1 MKKLTKKNGFT
12 LVELLVVIA
21 IIGVLIAILL
31 PAVQAARE
39 ASRRTQCSNKLR
51 QFVLALHNHHDTQGT
66 LPSASNGYGCPD
78 SDQHKHRV
86 SAFMPL
92 LPFME
97 MTTLYERF
105 TGSYSTVKPWE
116 NGGNVFV
123 TNLDGIFGCPS
134 DPFRT
139 SRAAV
144 NEVAKTNYRVS
155 FGDWADRCNQHT
167 DDNPR
172 GVFSG
177 KIGVSRDFA
186 AVGDGTSNTIALSEA
201 TIAMY
206 RGSFLQGTI
215 AKNITSLP
223 TENQKPDSTFDYND
237 CFNKANWKSY
247 NSGVAVINDRS
258 GTRWGD
264 CYMIYT
270 GFSTIF
276 PPNSP
281 SCARDNSNGESDH
294 VQRTAPDGTPFN
306 QANNV
311 TLMSASSYHNNGVNA
326 AFLDGTVRFV
336 NNGIDSGTD
345 RTLPCPSSGK
355 SPFGVW
361 GACGSINGE
370 EAVTMP

>member
-66 LPSASNGYGCPD
+66 LPCASNVY
-78 SDQHKHRV
+78 SATDQNKYRI

-92 LPFME
+92 MAFME

-105 TGSYSTVKPWE
+105 TGSYPTLHPWE
-116 NGGNVFV
+116 TGGNVFN
-123 TNLDGIFGCPS
+123 TNLEGIFGCPS
-134 DPFRT
+134 DPSRT
-139 SRAAV
+139 SRTGTDL
-144 NEVAKTNYRVS
+144 AKTSYRIS
-155 FGDWADRCNQHT
+155 FGDWADRCCQQT

-172 GVFSG
+172 GVFAG
-177 KIGVSRDFA
+177 KVGVSRDFA
-186 AVGDGTSNTIALSEA
+186 AVADGTSNTIALSEA
-201 TIAMY
+201 TIAMG

-223 TENQKPDSTFDYND
+223 TEDQKPDSTFNYND

-247 NSGVAVINDRS
+247 NSGVAVINNMS
-258 GTRWGD
+258 GMRWGD
-264 CYMIYT
+264 SYVVYT

-281 SCARDNSNGESDH
+281 SCARDNANGESDH
-294 VQRTAPDGTPFN
+294 ILRTIDSKQVN
-306 QANNV
+306 KANNV
-311 TLMSASSYHNNGVNA
+311 TLISASSYHNNGVNA
-326 AFLDGTVRFV
+326 ALLDGTVRFV

-345 RTLPCPSSGK
+345 RTLPCSSSGP

>member
-1 MKKLTKKNGFT
+1 MKNLTKKNGFT

-51 QFVLALHNHHDTQGT
+51 QFALTLHNHHDTQGT
-66 LPSASNGYGCPD
+66 LPCASNGYGGT
-78 SDQHKHRV
+78 DQNKHRI

-92 LPFME
+92 LPFIE

-105 TGSYSTVKPWE
+105 TGSYSSISPWAS
-116 NGGNVFV
+116 NGNVFF
-123 TNLDGIFGCPS
+123 TDLSEIFGCPS

-139 SRAAV
+139 SKV
-144 NEVAKTNYRVS
+144 NETAKTSYRIS

-172 GVFSG
+172 GAFVG
-177 KIGVSRDFA
+177 KIGVSRDFT
-186 AVGDGTSNTIALSEA
+186 AVTDGTSNTIALSEA
-201 TIAMY
+201 TIAMKK
-206 RGSFLQGTI
+206 GAFLQGTV
-215 AKNITSLP
+215 AKKITSLP
-223 TENQKPDSTFDYND
+223 TENQKPDSTFDYNS
-237 CFNKANWKSY
+237 CFNTANWKSY
-247 NSGVAVINDRS
+247 NSGVTVFNDQS

-264 CYMIYT
+264 CYVIFT

-281 SCARDNSNGESDH
+281 SCARDDSAYTAEH
-294 VQRTAPDGTPFN
+294 ILRTIDSKQVN
-306 QANNV
+306 KANNV
-311 TLMSASSYHNNGVNA
+311 TIMSASSYHTNGVNA

-336 NNGIDSGTD
+336 NNGVDSGTD
-345 RTLPCPSSGK
+345 RTLKCPTSGQ

-370 EAVTMP
+370 ETAAIP

>member
-1 MKKLTKKNGFT
+1 MTKKNGFT

-51 QFVLALHNHHDTQGT
+51 QLVLALHNHHDTQGT
-66 LPSASNGYGCPD
+66 LPCASNGYGCPET
-78 SDQHKHRV
+78 DQYKYRI

-92 LPFME
+92 LSFME

-105 TGSYSTVKPWE
+105 TGSYSTVHPWE
-116 NGGNVFV
+116 TGGNVFN
-123 TNLDGIFGCPS
+123 TNLEGIFGCPS
-134 DPFRT
+134 DPFRS
-139 SRAAV
+139 SRTGTDLAR
-144 NEVAKTNYRVS
+144 NSYRLS
-155 FGDWADRCNQHT
+155 FGDWVDRTSQHI

-172 GVFSG
+172 GLFAG
-177 KIGVSRDFA
+177 KVGVSRDFA
-186 AVGDGTSNTIALSEA
+186 AVADGTSNTIALSEA

-206 RGSFLQGTI
+206 RGSFLQGSV
-215 AKNITSLP
+215 ARNITSLP
-223 TENQKPDSTFDYND
+223 TEDEKPDSTFDYND

-247 NSGVAVINDRS
+247 NSGVTVINDQS
-258 GTRWGD
+258 GTRWAD
-264 CYMIYT
+264 SYIMYT

-281 SCARDNSNGESDH
+281 SCARDDYIYTTEH
-294 VQRTAPDGTPFN
+294 VQRNVDGKLVN
-306 QANNV
+306 KANNA

-326 AFLDGTVRFV
+326 ALLDGTVRFV
-336 NNGIDSGTD
+336 NNSIDSGTD
-345 RTLPCPSSGK
+345 RTLKCPTSGQ

-361 GACGSINGE
+361 GACGSINGG